1 MTGALAACVPI
12 AIIGAGTMGTGIAQ
26 LACLAGHRT
35 ILIGT
40 PPETLDAA
48 RRAIAAGLEI
58 LVGKGKLSAAA
69 RDAALGRLETSGDI
83 AAASPAG
90 LAIEAVPEDM
100 DLKHRVLLAL
110 EAAMAPEA
118 ILASNTSALSLAAMA
133 RPLARPQRFCGL
145 HFFNPAQ
152 ILPLV
157 EVVDAP
163 LTDPAICDIGV
174 ATMRAWGKNPIRCR
188 STPGFVVNRCARA
201 FYAEA
206 LRTLAER
213 AADPATI
220 DAVMRESGGFRMGP
234 CELMDMIGHDINVAA
249 TASLSAA
256 TFGDP
261 RYRGSPIQKEMVEA
275 GLLGRKTGRGFYDH
289 AKGAQKPPP
298 ATATPGP
305 RPRRVRVLG
314 DLGPAAA
321 LSARAVKAGLAID
334 CASGDGRIVVDG
346 IHLAPSDGR
355 PATLRGDVD
364 VVFDLALDA
373 ATQTRAAIAAS
384 DTALAGAAEVAAGF
398 FQALGIAVSVVDDMP
413 GLVVLRTVACLANEA
428 LDAAQTGVASEAD
441 IDLAMT
447 KGVSYPIGPI
457 AWAARIG
464 FGRVL
469 GALDNLQDVTGDD
482 RYRPCLR
489 LRRRAAAERKPR
501 TAPRLTPA

>member
-1 MTGALAACVPI
+1 MTDALAASVPV

-48 RRAIAAGLEI
+48 RRAIAGGLET
-58 LVGKGKLSAAA
+58 LVGKGRLTAAA
-69 RDAALGRLETSGDI
+69 RDAALGRLETSGEL
-83 AAASPAG
+83 AAAAPAG

-100 DLKHRVLLAL
+100 ALKHRILLAL
-110 EAAMAPEA
+110 EATMAPDA

-157 EVVDAP
+157 EVIDAP
-163 LTDPAICDIGV
+163 LTAPAICDIGV
-174 ATMRAWGKNPIRCR
+174 ATMRAWGKSPIRCR

-201 FYAEA
+201 YYAEA
-206 LRTLAER
+206 LRALAER

-234 CELMDMIGHDINVAA
+234 CELMDMIGHDINAAA
-249 TASLSAA
+249 TASLFAA

-261 RYRGSPIQKEMVEA
+261 RYRGSPIQTEMVEA

-289 AKGAQKPPP
+289 AKGAPKPLP
-298 ATATPGP
+298 ATAAPGP
-305 RPRRVRVLG
+305 RPRRMRVLG
-314 DLGPAAA
+314 ELGPAAA
-321 LSARAVKAGLAID
+321 LAARAIAAGLDVD
-334 CASGDGRIVVDG
+334 CAPGDGRIVVDG
-346 IHLAPSDGR
+346 IHLALGDGR
-355 PATLRGDVD
+355 PASLRSDVD
-364 VVFDLALDA
+364 AVFDLALDA
-373 ATQTRAAIAAS
+373 ATQTRAAIAVS
-384 DTALAGAAEVAAGF
+384 DRALAGAGDIAAGF

-413 GLVVLRTVACLANEA
+413 GLLVLRSVACLANEA
-428 LDAAQTGVASEAD
+428 LDAAQQGVASEDD

-447 KGVSYPIGPI
+447 KGVNYPLGPI
-457 AWAARIG
+457 AWAGRIG
-464 FGRVL
+464 FARVL
-469 GALDNLQDVTGDD
+469 RTLENLEAVTGDD

-489 LRRRAAAERKPR
+489 LRRRAAA
-501 TAPRLTPA
+501 PAS

>member
-1 MTGALAACVPI
+1 
-12 AIIGAGTMGTGIAQ
+12 
-26 LACLAGHRT
+26 
-35 ILIGT
+35 
-40 PPETLDAA
+40 
-48 RRAIAAGLEI
+48 
-58 LVGKGKLSAAA
+58 
-69 RDAALGRLETSGDI
+69 
-83 AAASPAG
+83 
-90 LAIEAVPEDM
+90 
-100 DLKHRVLLAL
+100 
-110 EAAMAPEA
+110 
-118 ILASNTSALSLAAMA
+118 
-133 RPLARPQRFCGL
+133 
-145 HFFNPAQ
+145 
-152 ILPLV
+152 
-157 EVVDAP
+157 
-163 LTDPAICDIGV
+163 
-174 ATMRAWGKNPIRCR
+174 
-188 STPGFVVNRCARA
+188 
-201 FYAEA
+201 
-206 LRTLAER
+206 
-213 AADPATI
+213 
-220 DAVMRESGGFRMGP
+220 
-234 CELMDMIGHDINVAA
+234 
-249 TASLSAA
+249 
-256 TFGDP
+256 
-261 RYRGSPIQKEMVEA
+261 MVEA

-321 LSARAVKAGLAID
+321 LSARAVKAGLAVH
-334 CASGDGRIVVDG
+334 CTSGDGRIVVDG

-447 KGVSYPIGPI
+447 KGVGYPIGPI

-489 LRRRAAAERKPR
+489 LRRRAAAEVACR
-501 TAPRLTPA
+501 T

>member
-1 MTGALAACVPI
+1 MTAALPASVPV
-12 AIIGAGTMGTGIAQ
+12 AVIGAGTMGTGIAQ

-69 RDAALGRLETSGDI
+69 RDAALGRLETSSDI

-100 DLKHRVLLAL
+100 ELKHRVLLAL
-110 EAAMAPEA
+110 EAAMGPEA

-133 RPLARPQRFCGL
+133 RPLARPERFCGL

-152 ILPLV
+152 VLPLV

-163 LTDPAICDIGV
+163 LTDPAICEIGV
-174 ATMRAWGKNPIRCR
+174 ATMRAWGKSPIRCR

-201 FYAEA
+201 YYAEA
-206 LRTLAER
+206 LRALAER

-234 CELMDMIGHDINVAA
+234 CELMDLIGHDINVSA

-261 RYRGSPIQKEMVEA
+261 RYRGSAIQKEMVEA

-289 AKGAQKPPP
+289 AKGAARPSPS
-298 ATATPGP
+298 TAAPGP
-305 RPRRVRVLG
+305 LPRRVRVLG

-321 LSARAVKAGLAID
+321 LAARAMKAGLAVD

-373 ATQTRAAIAAS
+373 ATQSRVAIAAG
-384 DTALAGAAEVAAGF
+384 DAALAGAAEAAAGF

-413 GLVVLRTVACLANEA
+413 GLLVLRTVACLANEA
-428 LDAAQTGVASEAD
+428 LDAAQAGVASEAD

-447 KGVSYPIGPI
+447 RGVNYPIGPI

-464 FGRVL
+464 FGRIL
-469 GALDNLQDVTGDD
+469 RTLDNLQAATGDD

-489 LRRRAAAERKPR
+489 LRRRAAKPG
-501 TAPRLTPA
+501 TEPGLPPA

>member
-1 MTGALAACVPI
+1 MTDALAPSVAV
-12 AIIGAGTMGTGIAQ
+12 AIVGAGTMGTGIAQ
-26 LACLAGHRT
+26 VACLAGHRT

-48 RRAIAAGLEI
+48 RRTIAGGLDI
-58 LVGKGKLSAAA
+58 LAGKGRLSPAA
-69 RDAALGRLETSGDI
+69 RDAAMARLETAGDI
-83 AAASPAG
+83 AAAAPAG

-110 EAAMAPEA
+110 EAAMAPGA
-118 ILASNTSALSLAAMA
+118 ILASNTSALSLSAMA
-133 RPLARPQRFCGL
+133 RPLARPSRFCGL

-163 LTDPAICDIGV
+163 LTDPAIGAIGM
-174 ATMRAWGKNPIRCR
+174 ATMRAWGKSPIRCR

-220 DAVMRESGGFRMGP
+220 DAVMRDSGGFRMGP
-234 CELMDMIGHDINVAA
+234 CELMDLIGHDINVAA

-256 TFGDP
+256 TFADP
-261 RYRGSPIQKEMVEA
+261 RYRGSAMQKEMVEA
-275 GLLGRKTGRGFYDH
+275 GLLGRKSGRGFYDH
-289 AKGAQKPPP
+289 AKGAPRP
-298 ATATPGP
+298 APQTAAPGP
-305 RPRRVRVLG
+305 RPRRLSVMG

-321 LSARAVKAGLAID
+321 LARRAVAAGLQID
-334 CASGDGRIVVDG
+334 CAPGDGRIIVDG
-346 IHLAPSDGR
+346 IHLALSDGR

-373 ATQTRAAIAAS
+373 ATQGRAAIAVGDA
-384 DTALAGAAEVAAGF
+384 ALAGAAGTAAGF
-398 FQALGIAVSVVDDMP
+398 FQTLGIAVSVVDDIP
-413 GLVVLRTVACLANEA
+413 GLLVLRSVACLANEA
-428 LDAAQTGVASEAD
+428 LDAAQAGIADETD

-447 KGVSYPIGPI
+447 KGMNYPIGPI

-464 FGRVL
+464 FGRIL
-469 GALDNLQDVTGDD
+469 RALENIHALTGDD
-482 RYRPCLR
+482 RYRPCLS
-489 LRRRAAAERKPR
+489 LRRRAAVRA
-501 TAPRLTPA
+501 AGS